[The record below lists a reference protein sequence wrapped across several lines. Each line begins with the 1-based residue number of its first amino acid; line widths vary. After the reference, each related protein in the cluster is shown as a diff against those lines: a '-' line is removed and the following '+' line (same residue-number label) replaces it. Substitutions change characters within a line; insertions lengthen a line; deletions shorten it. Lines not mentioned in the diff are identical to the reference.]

1 MSFPK
6 NQTHEDFL
14 EDLKQL
20 IEEKGE
26 LSRPEIGTEFEDGKM
41 AVAGSTAKSYLST
54 HRERI
59 EELTDLE
66 SVEKPH
72 KDSSGGDPTV
82 YWRLDNK

>member
-1 MSFPK
+1 MSDFPK
-6 NQTHEDFL
+6 NQTHEDFIKDL
-14 EDLKQL
+14 ENL

-26 LSRPEIGTEFEDGKM
+26 LSRPQVGDEFEKEKM

-54 HRERI
+54 HRDRI

-66 SVEKPH
+66 AVEKPY

-82 YWRLDNK
+82 YWRLDR